1 MKFHLNLISSI
12 CFQFKLKRTFERN
25 IVQIVDGTLVPL
37 GKYPFIV
44 VVEKY
49 EGGDYNSQTL
59 FGPFCN
65 DRVENNRRRCRQE
78 YFFLCFFSLKSY
90 FTSKYMQ
97 IHTPTKKLNEYFVF
111 GLPSGKKIY
120 QFNHYTQIRLISLK
134 KTNMKK
140 SFEFYL

>member
-49 EGGDYNSQTL
+49 EGGDYCVGSIYNEWTIITAHHCLDHSAMT
-59 FGPFCN
+59 GWRIIAGVVDKN
-65 DRVENNRRRCRQE
+65 T
-78 YFFLCFFSLKSY
+78 FFS
-90 FTSKYMQ
+90 
-97 IHTPTKKLNEYFVF
+97 V
-111 GLPSGKKIY
+111 
-120 QFNHYTQIRLISLK
+120 
-134 KTNMKK
+134 
-140 SFEFYL
+140 SFL